1 MGRVGESAEGET
13 VVDQFDHSLQRAH
26 VPGSK
31 LDISHSHVLCTRNYT
46 FNSMSVTACGVH

>member
-1 MGRVGESAEGET
+1 